1 MLTHA
6 KQIIIE
12 LEKCG
17 FQQVR
22 EWLHSL
28 GIFDMQGSVVQDDEE
43 PDDGALPLHY
53 TEDSIKNR
61 CLLFKAINLFG
72 FVDSSKKCCLNF

>member
-1 MLTHA
+1 
-6 KQIIIE
+6 
-12 LEKCG
+12 
-17 FQQVR
+17 
-22 EWLHSL
+22 
-28 GIFDMQGSVVQDDEE
+28 MQGSVVQDDEE